1 MIERARQKKKITR
14 KCFNSFSFDLMLFE
28 AHVYKQRKLSQQ
40 RGNFMPNTIL

>member
-1 MIERARQKKKITR
+1 MIERARQKKITR
-14 KCFNSFSFDLMLFE
+14 NFFNSFSFDLMLFE